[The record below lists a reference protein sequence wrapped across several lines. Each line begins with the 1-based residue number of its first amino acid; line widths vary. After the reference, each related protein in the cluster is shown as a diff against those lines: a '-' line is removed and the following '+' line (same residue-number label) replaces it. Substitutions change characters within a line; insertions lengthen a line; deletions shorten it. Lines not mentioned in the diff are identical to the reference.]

1 MERGSSLKILEVGL
15 SNSKLSSDEV
25 EAPLIFPNISLSLS
39 LSLSNLRFENEKFFV
54 SCY

>member
-39 LSLSNLRFENEKFFV
+39 NLRFENEKFFV